1 MFPFTPFPSI
11 ESFANVVRTMRRVPI
26 GERAPVIHYGSKIK
40 LHGTNAGIRIS
51 GCQVQAQSRNR
62 DITPDQDNCGFAAW
76 VEETR
81 EFWSKWDH
89 PGTSDAVIF
98 GEWAGPGVQG
108 GAQAEAV
115 SKLDRK
121 HFFVFA
127 IYEPAADVYWTDPL
141 AIGVMLGRIGDLPI
155 RVLPWID
162 QGPVDFNAGASL
174 EQFAAAISNG
184 AELIGEH
191 DLYIAKEFGI
201 AGTGEGL
208 VFMPTDRAPGSE
220 FAAATFKVKAE
231 AHRVRKTKAA
241 ASAGFQLPDSI
252 AELAASFVT
261 PARCEQ
267 ALREIGGVAERPRM
281 GEFLK
286 WIGGDVKKESAGELE
301 AAGSDWKK
309 VSGIVSKHAA
319 AWFLA
324 RCEEVRDVAA

>member
-11 ESFANVVRTMRRVPI
+11 ESFANVVRTMRRAPL
-26 GERAPVIHYGSKIK
+26 GERAPVIQYGSKIK
-40 LHGTNAGIRIS
+40 LHGTNAGIRITA
-51 GCQVQAQSRNR
+51 GQVQAQSRNR

-76 VEETR
+76 MEETR
-81 EFWSKWDH
+81 EFWAAIDR
-89 PGTSDAVIF
+89 DCVVF

-127 IYEPAADVYWTDPL
+127 ILDQPTAEFITDPIMI
-141 AIGVMLGRIGDLPI
+141 ANFIGQPVAGLTVRI
-155 RVLPWID
+155 LPWRDRAAI
-162 QGPVDFNAGASL
+162 DFNGGAAL
-174 EQFAAAISNG
+174 ETFAAAASDVVE
-184 AELIGEH
+184 AIGER
-191 DLYIAKEFGI
+191 DPYIAEEFGI
-201 AGTGEGL
+201 DGAGEGL
-208 VFMPTDRAPGSE
+208 VYVPRGMTPADV
-220 FAAATFKVKAE
+220 FAAAAFKIKAE

-267 ALREIGGVAERPRM
+267 ALREIGGVAEKSRM

-286 WIGGDVKKESAGELE
+286 WLGGDVKKESAGELE
-301 AAGSDWKK
+301 AAGADWKK
-309 VSGIVSKHAA
+309 VSGIVSKQAA

>member
-1 MFPFTPFPSI
+1 MIPFTPFPSI
-11 ESFANVVRTMRRVPI
+11 ESFANVVRTMRRIPL
-26 GERAPVIHYGSKIK
+26 GERAPVIQYGSKIK
-40 LHGTNAGIRIS
+40 LHGTNAGIRITA
-51 GCQVQAQSRNR
+51 GQVQAQSRNR
-62 DITPDQDNCGFAAW
+62 DITADQDNCGFAAW

-81 EFWSKWDH
+81 DHWLSRHEFNGDY
-89 PGTSDAVIF
+89 VVF
-98 GEWAGPGVQG
+98 GEWAGLGVQG
-108 GAQAEAV
+108 GAEAV

-121 HFFVFA
+121 RFFIFA
-127 IYEPAADVYWTDPL
+127 AFDIARGTVITSPAQL
-141 AIGVMLGRIGDLPI
+141 AVDLGGYKPVDGAHVLDWSDFGVI
-155 RVLPWID
+155 
-162 QGPVDFNAGASL
+162 DFNAGTAL
-174 EQFAAAISNG
+174 ETFAAAASEV
-184 AELIGEH
+184 AEAIGQR
-191 DLYIAKEFGI
+191 DPFIAQEFSIEGP
-201 AGTGEGL
+201 GEGL
-208 VFMPTDRAPGSE
+208 VYMPVDEAPVAK

-231 AHRVRKTKAA
+231 AYRVRKTKAA

-286 WIGGDVKKESAGELE
+286 WIGSDVKKESAGELE
-301 AAGSDWKK
+301 AVGADWKK